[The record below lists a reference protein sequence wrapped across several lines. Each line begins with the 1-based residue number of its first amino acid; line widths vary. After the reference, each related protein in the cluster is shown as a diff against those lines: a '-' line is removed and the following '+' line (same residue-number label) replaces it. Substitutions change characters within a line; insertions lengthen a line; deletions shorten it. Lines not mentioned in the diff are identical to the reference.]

1 MTWYE
6 IYWSAGWVSMYIHDI
21 DYVRE
26 TDHTI
31 FTKTGK
37 IQKSKKYSRF
47 FSDIDEA
54 KAFGTTMLMDRMESI
69 KEQLHRIKV
78 TG

>member
-6 IYWSAGWVSMYIHDI
+6 IYWSDCWVNIYIHEL

-31 FTKTGK
+31 FTKTGRLT
-37 IQKSKKYSRF
+37 KSSKYSRF

-54 KAFGTTMLMDRMESI
+54 KAFGTTMLMDRMGSD
-69 KEQLHRIKV
+69 LAV
-78 TG
+78 G